1 MKADMEFVSLNA
13 RIPYRCCKCAEC
25 CRHVEDSLMLE
36 PLDVFN
42 LTRFLMEQDASVTGA
57 ENMLGHY
64 THPAILEGYPIF
76 QINTTG
82 TDCSCVFLKD
92 GKCSVYEARPQVCR
106 MYPFGTAP
114 GDRGRDFRYYLC
126 KEQAHHFG
134 IGSVKVKD
142 WLSGNLSKEAREFY
156 KEEYKVLPEIGKAI
170 KKAGKEGFPGIAFR
184 ILYYLYYGY
193 DHTKPF
199 LPQYH
204 SNMAALLESLSE
216 EMGELQSCMP

>member
-42 LTRFLMEQDASVTGA
+42 LTRFLMEQDASLTGPIDVL
-57 ENMLGHY
+57 ERY
-64 THPAILEGYPIF
+64 THPAILDGYPIF

-82 TDCSCVFLKD
+82 ADCACVFLKN

-142 WLSGNLSKEAREFY
+142 WLSGNLSKETREFY

-170 KKAGKEGFPGIAFR
+170 KKIGKEGFSGIIFK

-199 LPQYH
+199 LPQYQC
-204 SNMAALLESLSE
+204 NMAALLESLSE
-216 EMGELQSCMP
+216 KTEDM